1 MLSGL
6 LPSRIWY
13 MRYLKKLDLRKNNL
27 SVEIPNIP
35 LDTVDLSM
43 AIDTIDLSGL
53 IWMHVYSLQSTST
66 HVDRNE
72 YMRIQIRP

>member
-53 IWMHVYSLQSTST
+53 IWMHVYSLQSTCVGVEWNGT
-66 HVDRNE
+66 
-72 YMRIQIRP
+72 